1 MVLFFQSHTMF
12 KLYVDGLPYFYRQI
26 FKTSTNWY
34 IPNASIVLLQKKLRL
49 SWLRAAK
56 FFSMQIIEFPSATQ
70 RQAFTSPSMKYM

>member
-1 MVLFFQSHTMF
+1 METGYPIFIGKYFKPAQIGLFQMPALS
-12 KLYVDGLPYFYRQI
+12 FY
-26 FKTSTNWY
+26 K
-34 IPNASIVLLQKKLRL
+34 KKLRL